1 MATGY
6 TALNKK
12 VHISVSVCVQSKK
25 KNKASGAS
33 VREASTQMADITYQH
48 RYNQR
53 KQQPSTVE

>member
-25 KNKASGAS
+25 KKASGAS